1 MKSYVA
7 FLGMLARMLTV
18 NKTYIRMSR
27 SIPPRPIS
35 PSPNSTLQEL
45 SAGEPSRRLLAIKLF
60 TKIWFLIVV
69 GAILLGTFDSPSFLK
84 SIAGHKEALA
94 QERRHTPEY
103 DALKARYNK
112 LRNTDPAIERMT
124 EWEELVDDLEK
135 HADIRSASQDR
146 SASLYH
152 AALLCAELSAV
163 GRDSSWAK
171 RSEDLLQQI
180 VSESPEGSFAD
191 DALLRLGDLQRT
203 RGEEESARETYE
215 KLQRDYPKSELRAVA
230 SARILELEG
239 RDKPGKKT
247 NRTTTAKSEGPI
259 IVIDPGHGGEDL
271 GAKGVGGLLE
281 KDVTISVARELA
293 DILRSKHGATVKLT
307 RVDDVFVPLADRTA
321 FANDLEADVFISLHA
336 NASPSGKLNGLETF
350 ILDNAEDKATKL
362 LAERENASIQFEG
375 QDADLQFM
383 LSDLLQSSKLNESKQ
398 LAENIQLEILR
409 TLDSNFTRPKDLG
422 VKKAP
427 FYVLVGAH
435 MPSVLVEMG
444 FIDNVQEGRSLAEKG
459 FRRAIAEGI
468 AKGLSNYLKAS
479 GKG

>member
-1 MKSYVA
+1 M
-7 FLGMLARMLTV
+7 LGMLARILQIKEPYFRISHLMQPPPLKHTIESSPGGFSLSDKGIKIVSLMLFSSLTLVVFLHSTV
-18 NKTYIRMSR
+18 LGIFEL
-27 SIPPRPIS
+27 PADIS
-35 PSPNSTLQEL
+35 
-45 SAGEPSRRLLAIKLF
+45 AIA
-60 TKIWFLIVV
+60 VSH
-69 GAILLGTFDSPSFLK
+69 AMAED
-84 SIAGHKEALA
+84 
-94 QERRHTPEY
+94 RRHSPEY
-103 DALKARYNK
+103 DSLKARYNK
-112 LRNTDPAIERMT
+112 IRNTDPAIER
-124 EWEELVDDLEK
+124 EVDWEKLILDFER
-135 HADIRSASQDR
+135 HAGVSTAPQDR

-152 AALLCAELSAV
+152 AALLCAELAVVRKDDGSA
-163 GRDSSWAK
+163 RRAAN
-171 RSEDLLQQI
+171 LLEQI
-180 VSESPEGSFAD
+180 VSDSPNGPFAD
-191 DALLRLGDLQRT
+191 DALLKLGELQKT
-203 RGEEESARETYE
+203 RGEADAARGTFE
-215 KLQRDYPKSELRAVA
+215 KLQRDYPKSELSAVA
-230 SARILELEG
+230 AARVIELDGRGRLE
-239 RDKPGKKT
+239 KK
-247 NRTTTAKSEGPI
+247 NKGSVLADSKGPV

-281 KDVTISVARELA
+281 KDVTMSVARELA

-336 NASPSGKLNGLETF
+336 NASPTGKLNGLETF
-350 ILDNAEDKATKL
+350 ILDNADDKATKL

-398 LAENIQLEILR
+398 LAENIQLEILK

-468 AKGLSNYLKAS
+468 AKGLSNYLKAT